1 LANINK
7 TVKKSYLS
15 GVVYGLS
22 LKYYTSFHEDLD
34 ELMSFWDRFG
44 VNIKIENGSYSL
56 DSNNGFEVQRG
67 VKTSVSIERVYKYKL
82 PNPYSECDYDESS
95 MGDLDLNIKN
105 REIFNL
111 IRKSE
116 YGYERQLCVG
126 K

>member
-1 LANINK
+1 
-7 TVKKSYLS
+7 LS

-34 ELMSFWDRFG
+34 ELMSYLDKFG
-44 VNIKIENGSYSL
+44 VNIKIENASYSL

-67 VKTSVSIERVYKYKL
+67 VKTSVSIERVFKYKL

-95 MGDLDLNIKN
+95 MDDLDFKTENPELFNI
-105 REIFNL
+105 

-116 YGYERQLCVG
+116 YGYEQQLCVG